1 MDKNIIG
8 KRFGRITVIGYYYKN
23 HNYYCDCVCDCGNKK
38 IIRSSSL
45 LCGYTKSCGCLAR
58 EVTSKVRFRHGKNG
72 CNDRIYDIWMCMKNR
87 CNNPNDKRWQ
97 NYGGRGITICDEW
110 MDGKNGHNNFVAWAL
125 SHGYNDDLS
134 IDRIYNNGN
143 YDPSNC
149 RWSTAK
155 RQNRNTRVTR
165 YIDYKGSRMCI
176 ADVADITG
184 INASTLRSRI
194 KYGWSNDRLFS
205 PVDHRK
211 GWEKTQ

>member
-1 MDKNIIG
+1 MGTRIDLTG
-8 KRFGRITVIGYYYKN
+8 QRFGRLVVIDAFMIKSAKEAMWK
-23 HNYYCDCVCDCGNKK
+23 CRCDCGNYIVSRASKLK
-38 IIRSSSL
+38 A
-45 LCGYTKSCGCLAR
+45 GKTKSCGCLKKENAR
-58 EVTSKVRFRHGKNG
+58 KLNGIPHKRLSKILNS
-72 CNDRIYDIWMCMKNR
+72 MKER
-87 CNNPNDKRWQ
+87 CYKQSHPAYK

-134 IDRIYNNGN
+134 IDRIDNNGN